1 MRFVT
6 AGEIDAALDFPRLID
21 ALARAFRGGTEA
33 PLRHRHAIAGD
44 ERNSLLLM
52 PAWTT
57 DRGER
62 FLGVK
67 ILTVYPENAAC
78 GLASTTATYFLMSG
92 ETGFPLAAFDGH
104 ALTVWR
110 TAAASAL
117 ASRYLSRA
125 DARRLLVVG
134 AGSLP
139 PCLVRA
145 HASMRPIRDIAIW
158 NRTFARAEKLAA
170 QLRAEGFD
178 AEAVNDLEAAARA
191 ADIISCATL
200 STAPLIKGD
209 WLKEGAH
216 LDLVG
221 GFTPAM
227 READDRAAARA
238 RVYVD
243 TPAALTEA
251 GDIAG
256 PIARGA
262 LRAENICGDLA
273 GLCSGKT
280 QARTTPAEITLFK
293 SVGTAI
299 EDLAAAVLLWEK
311 RAPSDAVDKMGRAV
325 PSHGHG

>member
-6 AGEIDAALDFPRLID
+6 AEQIDAALDFPRLID
-21 ALARAFRGGTEA
+21 ALAHAFSGGIEA
-33 PLRHRHAIAGD
+33 PLRHRHAIAGNGQ
-44 ERNSLLLM
+44 NSLLLM

-67 ILTVYPENAAC
+67 ILTVYPENAAR

-92 ETGFPLAAFDGH
+92 ETGFPLAGFDGH

-117 ASRYLSRA
+117 ASRFLSRT
-125 DARRLLVVG
+125 DASRLLVVG

-139 PCLVRA
+139 PYLVRA
-145 HASMRPIRDIAIW
+145 HTGVRPIRDVAIW
-158 NRTFARAEKLAA
+158 NRTVARAESLAA
-170 QLRAEGFD
+170 QLRAEGFN
-178 AEAVNDLEAAARA
+178 AEAVTDLEAVART
-191 ADIISCATL
+191 ADIITCATL
-200 STAPLIKGD
+200 STAPLIKGG

-221 GFTPAM
+221 GFTPLM
-227 READDRAAARA
+227 READDAAITRA

-243 TPAALTEA
+243 TSAAIAEA

-256 PIARGA
+256 PVARGA

-273 GLCSGKT
+273 GLCSG
-280 QARTTPAEITLFK
+280 RTPGRATPAEITLFK
-293 SVGTAI
+293 SAGTAI
-299 EDLAAAVLLWEK
+299 EDLAAAVLLWGKPASPE
-311 RAPSDAVDKMGRAV
+311 AVDKMGRAV
-325 PSHGHG
+325 PSNGDV